1 MIRELSSRG
10 AKRRGD
16 PVAHVIALVV
26 ALFSFTVH
34 AQEAYPTKPIRMIV
48 PYAPGGPIDVWGRI
62 LVQDLTKSFGQSVVL
77 DNRPGANGI
86 VGTDLVAKSP
96 PDGYTFLYQTGSHV
110 ANVSLYKKL
119 PYDSVRDLQPITQM
133 ATTHG
138 MVLVVHPSVPA
149 KSLKEFIALAKAR
162 PGKLNYAS
170 AGVGNATHLAAE
182 LMKSAAGLDIVNVT
196 YKGGG
201 PALNDVIAGQVE
213 LMMVSVAQGT
223 PFVRAGK
230 VRALAITATNRAPP
244 LPTIPTF
251 QESGFS
257 GFEFAGWHGLWF
269 PAGVPRDRLERM
281 HAEAKKILFLPEM
294 KPRLEELGLVPLAST
309 PAEFAKFID
318 REIALYAKLIKAAKI
333 EPQ

>member
-1 MIRELSSRG
+1 MLR
-10 AKRRGD
+10 
-16 PVAHVIALVV
+16 IAIGFIFLAVT
-26 ALFSFTVH
+26 AAH
-34 AQEAYPTKPIRMIV
+34 AQEPYPTKPVRMIV

-62 LVQDLTKSFGQSVVL
+62 LAQELGKAFGQAVVL

-86 VGTDLVAKSP
+86 VGTDIVAKSP

-110 ANVSLYKKL
+110 ANVSMYKKL
-119 PYDSVRDLQPITQM
+119 PYDSVRDFQPITQM

-149 KSLKEFIALAKAR
+149 KSLSEFIALAKSR

-170 AGVGNATHLAAE
+170 AGAGNATHLAAE
-182 LMKSAAGLDIVNVT
+182 MMKSAAGLDIAHVT

-213 LMMVSVAQGT
+213 MMMVSVAQGA
-223 PFVRAGK
+223 PFVKAGK
-230 VRALAITATNRAPP
+230 VRALAITAPNRAPP
-244 LPTIPTF
+244 LPSVPTF

-269 PAGVPRDRLERM
+269 PARVPRDRLMRM
-281 HAEAKKILFLPEM
+281 YNEVKKVMFSPDI
-294 KPRLEELGLVPLAST
+294 KTRLDDLGLVPLAST

-318 REIALYAKLIKAAKI
+318 REIALYAKLIRQAKI

>member
-1 MIRELSSRG
+1 MIFKLTRVAG
-10 AKRRGD
+10 AC
-16 PVAHVIALVV
+16 IAL
-26 ALFSFTVH
+26 ALTCFGVTAAT
-34 AQEAYPTKPIRMIV
+34 AQDAYPSKPVRMIV

-62 LVQDLTKSFGQSVVL
+62 LSQKLTEALGQTVVI

-86 VGTDLVAKSP
+86 IGTDILAKSP
-96 PDGYTFLYQTGSHV
+96 PDGYTLMYQTGSHV
-110 ANVSLYKKL
+110 ANVSIYKKL
-119 PYDSVRDLQPITQM
+119 PYDSVRDFTPITQM

-138 MVLVVHPSVPA
+138 MMLVVNPSVPA
-149 KSLKEFIALAKAR
+149 KNLGEFITLAKSR
-162 PGKLNYAS
+162 PGKLNFAS

-182 LMKSAAGLDIVNVT
+182 MMKAAAGLEIAHVV

-213 LMMVSVAQGT
+213 MMMVSVAQGT
-223 PFVRAGK
+223 PFVKGGK
-230 VRALAITATNRAPP
+230 VRALAITAAHRAP
-244 LPTIPTF
+244 LLADIPTF
-251 QESGFS
+251 RESGFP

-269 PAGVPRDRLERM
+269 PAGVPSDRLARM
-281 HAEAKKILFLPEM
+281 HKEVARVMFAPDM
-294 KPRLEELGLVPLAST
+294 KQRLDDLGLVPLAST